1 MPCARRPAGD
11 PPVTSRSSR
20 GLGLCRQLK
29 NEIFR
34 CPPVL
39 VLLGRPQDGW
49 LAGWSLAD
57 ATVSHPL
64 DPIAVSEALADL
76 ARTRVAVG

>member
-1 MPCARRPAGD
+1 MSEIATPSQLRQSFLRRAY
-11 PPVTSRSSR
+11 VTVP
-20 GLGLCRQLK
+20 L
-29 NEIFR
+29 I
-34 CPPVL
+34 